1 MTPADLAVRGLAGF
15 VVAVLCT
22 PAGVSGAF
30 LLLPVQILLFGAPSP
45 AVTAT
50 NLLYN
55 VTSTPAGVVTFH
67 RHGRLDRPLALRLC
81 LGTAPGVVIGV
92 LARST
97 LLADEQQF
105 AWVAAAVLGALGIRL
120 LVDLRM
126 EEGPGDGDLPP
137 LGRLTILGLVAGAIG
152 GIYGLGGAAIV
163 VPWLVSVERVPLR
176 SAAGAGLVTTLVTSV
191 LGLATFVVADALDI
205 GEAAGPQWWFG
216 LALGAGGAV
225 GAVVGA
231 RLQPRLPV
239 ALLRVV
245 LAVAALSAGVRLL
258 MT

>member
-1 MTPADLAVRGLAGF
+1 MTPADLALRVIAGF

-30 LLLPVQILLFGAPSP
+30 LLLPVQVLLFGAPSP

-55 VTSTPAGVVTFH
+55 VTSTPAGVVTFQ
-67 RHGRLDRPLALRLC
+67 RHGRLDRPLARRLC
-81 LGTAPGVVIGV
+81 VGTAPGVVLGV

-97 LLADEQQF
+97 VLADEEQF
-105 AWVAAAVLGALGIRL
+105 AWVAAVVLGGLGIRL
-120 LVDLRM
+120 LLDLRG
-126 EEGPGDGDLPP
+126 EEGPADGPTPSLA
-137 LGRLTILGLVAGAIG
+137 RLTVLGLVAGTIG

-191 LGLATFVVADALDI
+191 LGLVTFIVADALDV

-239 ALLRVV
+239 ALLRAV
-245 LAVAALSAGVRLL
+245 LALAALSAAVRLAL
-258 MT
+258 G